1 LLNAGG
7 DFTKLMDEHASVKR
21 DGNAAPEQGV
31 ASKGGEEGR
40 EEPAKKAEE
49 AGQAKDGKR
58 MEVEESAKGTVERS
72 VFVYYIRQVG
82 RGLVFL
88 CFILYIIGSL
98 VRVFRDWWLSRWA
111 TFDTSVVIAYD
122 PDTWSD
128 MEVTHYYIA
137 FHVLSALL
145 ISAFTAT
152 SSYPDGSNPDN
163 WPQRGP

>member
-1 LLNAGG
+1 
-7 DFTKLMDEHASVKR
+7 MDEHASVKH

-31 ASKGGEEGR
+31 ASKGGEEGE

-58 MEVEESAKGTVERS
+58 MEVEESAKGTVERF

-98 VRVFRDWWLSRWA
+98 VRVFRDWWLSR
-111 TFDTSVVIAYD
+111 
-122 PDTWSD
+122 
-128 MEVTHYYIA
+128 
-137 FHVLSALL
+137 
-145 ISAFTAT
+145 
-152 SSYPDGSNPDN
+152 
-163 WPQRGP
+163 